1 MLTVSTEKEEIIR
14 PNHQT
19 SKNCMVYIEVQD
31 QRPLEIELLLSFIRN
46 PRGIHFGNSL
56 ASCYDSSCA
65 PTYKIL
71 AGDTAQSISKDALF
85 RFANA
90 KALFYTRFSKLDYI
104 EGNKTLLKPTL
115 LPLSKNFRSHQ
126 GILSL
131 ASLIMELM
139 YTGRQVILKYD

>member
-1 MLTVSTEKEEIIR
+1 
-14 PNHQT
+14 
-19 SKNCMVYIEVQD
+19 MVYIEVQD
-31 QRPLEIELLLSFIRN
+31 QRPLEIELLLNFIRN

-90 KALFYTRFSKLDYI
+90 KALFYTRFSKLED
-104 EGNKTLLKPTL
+104 NKTLLKPML

-139 YTGRQVILKYD
+139 YTGKQAILKCD